1 MKMPGVSELIHGP
14 ILVSAFYALPQRAFY
29 STFCG
34 ILRAKDLRYDCL
46 SKKSRAD
53 FGRDGE

>member
-14 ILVSAFYALPQRAFY
+14 ILVSAFYACAPRGFY

-34 ILRAKDLRYDCL
+34 LRAKDLEIRTAFE
-46 SKKSRAD
+46 KITR
-53 FGRDGE
+53 